1 MKPKYKHMIKQMQ
14 VKEEISGKNAEQWT
28 VYILRCKDG
37 TLYTGITKDIIRRV
51 KQHNDGKGS
60 KYTQTRGPVKM
71 VYKEN
76 IMGRANALVREAE
89 IKHYSKEK
97 KEQLASTGVSFPEK

>member
-1 MKPKYKHMIKQMQ
+1 MKPKYKQMIKKMHD
-14 VKEEISGKNAEQWT
+14 KEKAVSIENAEQWI

-37 TLYTGITKDIIRRV
+37 SLYTGITKDIERRV

-60 KYTQTRGPVKM
+60 KYTLSRRPVKV
-71 VYKEN
+71 VYKETKE
-76 IMGRANALVREAE
+76 GRGSALVREAE

-97 KEQLASTGVSFPEK
+97 KEQLITPIH

>member
-14 VKEEISGKNAEQWT
+14 VKEETASGKNAEQWT

-37 TLYTGITKDIIRRV
+37 TLYTGITKDIKRRV
-51 KQHNDGKGS
+51 KQHTDGKGS
-60 KYTQTRGPVKM
+60 KYTQTRRPVKM

-76 IMGRANALVREAE
+76 LMGRANALVREAE
-89 IKHYSKEK
+89 IKHYSKGK
-97 KEQLASTGVSFPEK
+97 KEQLLSTGT

>member
-1 MKPKYKHMIKQMQ
+1 MIKQMQ
-14 VKEEISGKNAEQWT
+14 IKEKTASGNKVEQWT

-37 TLYTGITKDIIRRV
+37 TLYTGITKDIKRRV

-60 KYTQTRGPVKM
+60 KYTQTRRPVEI

-76 IMGRANALVREAE
+76 KMGRANALVREAE

-97 KEQLASTGVSFPEK
+97 KEQLVGN

>member
-1 MKPKYKHMIKQMQ
+1 MIKQMQ
-14 VKEEISGKNAEQWT
+14 IKEKTAPLKNAELWT
-28 VYILRCKDG
+28 VYILRCKDS
-37 TLYTGITKDIIRRV
+37 TLYTGITKDIERRV

-89 IKHYSKEK
+89 IKHYSKGK
-97 KEQLASTGVSFPEK
+97 KEQLVSTGT

>member
-1 MKPKYKHMIKQMQ
+1 MQSKYKHMIKQMQ
-14 VKEEISGKNAEQWT
+14 VKEKTASSKNAEQWT

-37 TLYTGITKDIIRRV
+37 SLYTGITKDIERRV

-60 KYTQTRGPVKM
+60 KYTQSRGPVKV
-71 VYKEN
+71 VYEEKK
-76 IMGRANALVREAE
+76 MGRGNALVREAE

-97 KEQLASTGVSFPEK
+97 KEQLVIAFH

>member
-1 MKPKYKHMIKQMQ
+1 MKSNYKHMIKQMQ
-14 VKEEISGKNAEQWT
+14 VKEKTASCKNAERWT

-37 TLYTGITKDIIRRV
+37 TLYTGITKDIKRRV

-60 KYTQTRGPVKM
+60 KYTKNRRPVKV
-71 VYKEN
+71 VYKEKK
-76 IMGRANALVREAE
+76 MGRANALVREAE

-97 KEQLASTGVSFPEK
+97 KEQLVK